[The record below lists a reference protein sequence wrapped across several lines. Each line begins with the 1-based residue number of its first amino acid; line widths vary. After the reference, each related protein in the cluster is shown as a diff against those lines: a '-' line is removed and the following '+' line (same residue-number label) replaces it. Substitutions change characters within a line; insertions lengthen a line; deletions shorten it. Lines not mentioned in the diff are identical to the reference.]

1 MLVEIFLIFRIVSG
15 SWVVYM
21 APVKSRTSVSAR
33 WTWSNLSQPVT
44 MLPARKA
51 GKAFSVQRQFV
62 RKAAL
67 PARVPAPGLVSVAAG
82 KNVQIAHNPRK
93 MSNF

>member
-1 MLVEIFLIFRIVSG
+1 MRRQLVLVEIFLIFRIVSG

-21 APVKSRTSVSAR
+21 APVKSRTSVFAR

-44 MLPARKA
+44 MLPVRKA

-62 RKAAL
+62 QKVAF
-67 PARVPAPGLVSVAAG
+67 PARAPAPGLVSVAAG
-82 KNVQIAHNPRK
+82 KSVQIAHN
-93 MSNF
+93 

>member
-1 MLVEIFLIFRIVSG
+1 MLVQIYLIFRIVSG
-15 SWVVYM
+15 SWVVYT

-44 MLPARKA
+44 MLPIRKA

-62 RKAAL
+62 RKVAL
-67 PARVPAPGLVSVAAG
+67 PARAPAPGLVSVAAG
-82 KNVQIAHNPRK
+82 KNVQITHKCRK
-93 MSNF
+93 CKNL